1 MSKKP
6 LPKRTLAFKLE
17 KHPTA
22 ERLEALRAQGIENI
36 EDLDSLV
43 NTTTSPTDQT
53 IASPTAN
60 LNNILLDQAN
70 VAIDGSKT
78 SPITYPINIP
88 TQEVTISATN
98 TAIANTINEPIVEWV
113 KDLTTVNIKEDLLLK
128 TQKINTPV
136 SDIVTGI
143 ATDIAIPTA
152 SNTASHIITHTNQ
165 TIATDTAIAT
175 NTSPVNQIDLSDSS
189 FSSFSSEDFFHKLQ
203 ETHSV
208 SAQVIYKLLTELIS
222 KRQRPIIRIGTKQL
236 LEKTGI
242 KSHVTVRKAIDELII
257 KLSLEII
264 EANQGKIPPV
274 YKLITPEEVFYE
286 RAKANII
293 IDEDTKFAFQLGQ
306 RLWPINNKTNI
317 DTTPID
323 TLSLTSIPIVSHTGE
338 YIVNPT
344 VEKSQLSKPLTSIN
358 KDLLTQLKPICDK
371 LLIKINDSSKLSILN
386 NYPLP
391 HIIIGICKTK
401 KSEPNKTLS
410 LLDCLEE
417 IITHYQTMNAL
428 PETILSQV
436 AYEQFATLSKLA

>member
-53 IASPTAN
+53 IVSPTVN

-78 SPITYPINIP
+78 SPITDPINIP

-113 KDLTTVNIKEDLLLK
+113 KDLTSVNIKEALLLE
-128 TQKINTPV
+128 TQKINTPA
-136 SDIVTGI
+136 SDIV
-143 ATDIAIPTA
+143 TDIAIPTA
-152 SNTASHIITHTNQ
+152 SNTANHIINHTNQ

-189 FSSFSSEDFFHKLQ
+189 FSSDSSEDFFHKLQ

-317 DTTPID
+317 DTTSID
-323 TLSLTSIPIVSHTGE
+323 TSSLTSIPIVSHTGE
-338 YIVNPT
+338 YITSPI

-436 AYEQFATLSKLA
+436 AYDQFATLSKLA

>member
-53 IASPTAN
+53 IVSPTVN

-78 SPITYPINIP
+78 SPITDPINIP

-113 KDLTTVNIKEDLLLK
+113 KDLTSVNIKEALLLE
-128 TQKINTPV
+128 TQKINTPA
-136 SDIVTGI
+136 SDIV
-143 ATDIAIPTA
+143 TDIAIPTA
-152 SNTASHIITHTNQ
+152 SNTASHIINHTNQ

-189 FSSFSSEDFFHKLQ
+189 FSSDSSEDFFHKLQ

-317 DTTPID
+317 DTTSID
-323 TLSLTSIPIVSHTGE
+323 TSSLTSIPIVSHTGE
-338 YIVNPT
+338 YITSPI

-436 AYEQFATLSKLA
+436 AYDQFATLSKLA